1 MIKYEISQNPYGVP
15 QIHFFQILMPFVI
28 AQTAIVLVIVS
39 VVVSITDIVSE
50 RRLVT

>member
-15 QIHFFQILMPFVI
+15 QIHFFQILMPFVFSP
-28 AQTAIVLVIVS
+28 TAIVLVMVS